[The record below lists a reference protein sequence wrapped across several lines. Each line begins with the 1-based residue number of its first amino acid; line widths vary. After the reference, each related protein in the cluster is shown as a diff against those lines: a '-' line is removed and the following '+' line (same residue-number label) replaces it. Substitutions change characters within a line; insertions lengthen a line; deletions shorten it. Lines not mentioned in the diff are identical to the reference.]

1 MIDFCFFLT
10 EKISARNLK
19 CQINL
24 PKYVD
29 LNIVQSFK
37 SSYFQNAHWHLKISL
52 NIHYLFHLSL
62 YCIWLPLWGF
72 RVPIILI
79 VVDGNDDNILI
90 RLSFYYIIIAV
101 FVLAVFFFI
110 RCTFGLLSV
119 CLRSC
124 V

>member
-1 MIDFCFFLT
+1 MVDFFLI
-10 EKISARNLK
+10 EKNFGRNLK

-37 SSYFQNAHWHLKISL
+37 SYYFQNAHWHLKISL
-52 NIHYLFHLSL
+52 NLHYLFYLSL
-62 YCIWLPLWGF
+62 SCIWLPLWGF
-72 RVPIILI
+72 LRVPFILI
-79 VVDGNDDNILI
+79 VVEGNDDNILI
-90 RLSFYYIIIAV
+90 RLSFNFIIIAV

-119 CLRSC
+119 CLRRC